1 MALPGSGEIRFSSIA
16 TELGVALSNVSLRS
30 MSAAAGKSSP
40 DGMTEFYGYSAITPI
55 SASYAYSV
63 GTCTGD
69 SFTIYVNSSA
79 VVGPSSFATSG
90 TIMVT
95 DNDVI
100 EVYVTSGTKGLA
112 CGGSSA
118 NLAIYLNDEFY
129 DGTSDLQYGFGAT
142 SYISYTVPNG
152 FSGTNSY
159 IDITGALGFVDP
171 GEFEFGP

>member
-1 MALPGSGEIRFSSIA
+1 MALTGSGEIRFSSIA

-30 MSAAAGKSSP
+30 MSLAAGKSSP

-55 SASYAYSV
+55 SASYNYSAASC
-63 GTCTGD
+63 GGD
-69 SFTIYVNSSA
+69 SFTIYVNSSI
-79 VVGPSSFATSG
+79 VFGPTSVATSG

-100 EVYVTSGTKGLA
+100 EVYVTSGTKGIA

-129 DGTSDLQYGFGAT
+129 DGTSDLQYGYSAT

-159 IDITGALGFVDP
+159 IDITGALGF
-171 GEFEFGP
+171 FEP

>member
-1 MALPGSGEIRFSSIA
+1 MALTGSGEIRFSSIA

-30 MSAAAGKSSP
+30 MSLAAGKSSP
-40 DGMTEFYGYSAITPI
+40 DSMTEFYGYSSIIPI

-100 EVYVTSGTKGLA
+100 EVYVTAGTKGLA

-118 NLAIYLNDEFY
+118 GLAIYLND
-129 DGTSDLQYGFGAT
+129 
-142 SYISYTVPNG
+142 
-152 FSGTNSY
+152 
-159 IDITGALGFVDP
+159 
-171 GEFEFGP
+171 

>member
-1 MALPGSGEIRFSSIA
+1 MALTGSGEIRFSSIA

-30 MSAAAGKSSP
+30 MSLAAGKSSP

-63 GTCTGD
+63 GTCGGD
-69 SFTIYVNSSA
+69 SFTIYVNSSI

-90 TIMVT
+90 NIMVT

-112 CGGSSA
+112 CRGSSA
-118 NLAIYLNDEFY
+118 ILNIFLNDEFY
-129 DGTSDLQYGFGAT
+129 DGTSALQYGYSAT

-159 IDITGALGFVDP
+159 IEITGALGFEDP
-171 GEFEFGP
+171 GEFGP